1 MLYPTSAI
9 DIVRMRQSE
18 IAREF
23 CAYQVPKEVQAA
35 HRKSGMGIIPR
46 VAHLVSSI
54 RF

>member
-9 DIVRMRQSE
+9 DIVKMRQSE

-35 HRKSGMGIIPR
+35 HARPGVGIIPR
-46 VAHLVSSI
+46 VVHLVNSI

>member
-9 DIVRMRQSE
+9 DIVRMRQNE

-35 HRKSGMGIIPR
+35 HPRHEVGIISR